1 MSVADF
7 DVIVIGGGIAGVSAA
22 YALSPTH
29 RVCVVEAE
37 ETLAQ
42 HSTGRSAALLFD
54 NYGSAATRPLTKAS
68 RPFFAEP
75 PPELTDAPLLTS
87 RGALWIARADQM
99 DDLEQIRR
107 DGAAFG
113 SPSELLTPDQA
124 HEMVPVLRSELLV
137 AALYEPDPT
146 DIDVAAAH
154 QAYVRGLRANGATIF
169 TSARVSGL
177 TRAAGR
183 WTVEAGHHR
192 LIAPALVN
200 AAGAW
205 GDNVARLAGVD
216 PVGLTPMR
224 RTAFMV
230 IGDEAWSR
238 WPFVVDAE
246 HEFYFKPDGPQLLC
260 SPADET
266 PVEAG
271 DARPDSLDVAWAIEK
286 INEATTLGIRSVRS
300 EWAGLRTFAPD
311 REMVI
316 GPDPSAPGFFWL
328 VGQGGTGI
336 QTAPGAAD
344 LVAALVREEP
354 ISAKLAA
361 TGLDP
366 ARLAV
371 DRLR

>member
-1 MSVADF
+1 MSAEKF
-7 DVIVIGGGIAGVSAA
+7 DVIVVGGGIAGVSAA
-22 YALSPTH
+22 FALSGTH
-29 RVCVVEAE
+29 RVCVLEAE
-37 ETLAQ
+37 AVLAH

-54 NYGSAATRPLTKAS
+54 NYGSAGTRPLTKAS
-68 RPFFAEP
+68 RPFFTDP
-75 PPELTDAPLLTS
+75 PAELTDVPLLTP
-87 RGALWIARADQM
+87 RGALWLARPDQM
-99 DDLEQIRR
+99 DGLEQIRR
-107 DGAAFG
+107 EGAEFG
-113 SPSELLTPDQA
+113 SASALLTPDEA
-124 HEMVPVLRSELLV
+124 HEMVPVIRPELIA

-154 QAYVRGLRANGATIF
+154 QAYVRGLRSNDATVI
-169 TSARVSGL
+169 TAAPVGGL
-177 TRAAGR
+177 TRTGAQ
-183 WTVEAGHHR
+183 WTVTAGEHQ
-192 LIAPALVN
+192 LTAPVVVN

-205 GDNVARLAGVD
+205 GDDVAKRAGVE

-230 IGDEAWSR
+230 GGDAAWAE
-238 WPFVVDAE
+238 WPFVVDAS
-246 HEFYFKPDGPQLLC
+246 HEFYFKPDGSQLLC

-271 DARPDSLDVAWAIEK
+271 DARPDAMDVAWAIEQ
-286 INEATTLGIRSVRS
+286 INQATTLGIRSVRS

-316 GPDPSAPGFFWL
+316 GPDPTAPGFFWL

-336 QTAPGAAD
+336 QTAPGAAE
-344 LVAALVREEP
+344 LLATMVREEP
-354 ISAKLAA
+354 LSPLLAG

-366 ARLAV
+366 SRLAV